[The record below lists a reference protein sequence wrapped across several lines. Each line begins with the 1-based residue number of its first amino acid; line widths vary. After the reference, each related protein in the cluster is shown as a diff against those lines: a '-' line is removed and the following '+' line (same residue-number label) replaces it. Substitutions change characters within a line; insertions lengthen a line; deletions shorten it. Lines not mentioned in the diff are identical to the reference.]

1 MFNTFVQRAG
11 CGSGNLGEKMACLR
25 SASVSALA
33 IAQDNATATLS
44 GYNAFHPVVD
54 KKLLVDFP
62 TRLIQ
67 NGVFRRV
74 PLVIGATTNESV
86 AGGVDIPSA
95 TEAFFPSLTNE
106 GVNRLEQV
114 YVISDFASEN
124 LRLQT
129 ITGDSSLRCART
141 IMASS
146 WNKAN
151 VQTWTYRYNQP
162 DPAGG
167 STATAHAAENYMMF
181 RGTHTGVNG
190 TTTFSTFNSLEIA
203 FSEELIAYWL
213 SFVCTLD
220 PNSQKL
226 RRAPSWP
233 SYNVNERSRIVLN
246 EAPVDADVNTM
257 SGSHNEIESEEEVRR
272 CLVIADL
279 VGQMQD

>member
-1 MFNTFVQRAG
+1 MCRESRFLPIILLETFLFKHSR
-11 CGSGNLGEKMACLR
+11 K
-25 SASVSALA
+25 
-33 IAQDNATATLS
+33 
-44 GYNAFHPVVD
+44 
-54 KKLLVDFP
+54 
-62 TRLIQ
+62 
-67 NGVFRRV
+67 
-74 PLVIGATTNESV
+74 
-86 AGGVDIPSA
+86 
-95 TEAFFPSLTNE
+95 
-106 GVNRLEQV
+106 
-114 YVISDFASEN
+114 
-124 LRLQT
+124 
-129 ITGDSSLRCART
+129 RT
-141 IMASS
+141 IIASS

-162 DPAGG
+162 DPTGG

-181 RGTHTGVNG
+181 RGTHTGYGNVISFATSSDVNINNSVNG
-190 TTTFSTFNSLEIA
+190 TTAFLTFNSLEIA

-279 VGQMQD
+279 VGQMQDWVDWNQLFGYILPHVGL

>member
-1 MFNTFVQRAG
+1 MCRESRFLQIILLETFLFKHSR
-11 CGSGNLGEKMACLR
+11 K
-25 SASVSALA
+25 
-33 IAQDNATATLS
+33 
-44 GYNAFHPVVD
+44 
-54 KKLLVDFP
+54 
-62 TRLIQ
+62 
-67 NGVFRRV
+67 
-74 PLVIGATTNESV
+74 
-86 AGGVDIPSA
+86 
-95 TEAFFPSLTNE
+95 
-106 GVNRLEQV
+106 
-114 YVISDFASEN
+114 
-124 LRLQT
+124 
-129 ITGDSSLRCART
+129 RT
-141 IMASS
+141 IIASS

-162 DPAGG
+162 DPTGG

-181 RGTHTGVNG
+181 RGTHTGYGNVISFATSSDVNINNSVNG